1 MPLEAEFRQSGAIV
15 SGSVMA
21 LRSALLGASALVL
34 LPAAAM
40 AQSGSYILGPGSD
53 VGKETRIEESN
64 CVTAAD
70 GSVTCDTK
78 IVNPPGQTR
87 ARPQFEPF
95 SNEAGACDQSKKW
108 WSDDSVFQQGLL
120 RFQRVLAKVL
130 AGRW

>member
-1 MPLEAEFRQSGAIV
+1 MPLDADLRQSGSIV
-15 SGSVMA
+15 CGSVMA
-21 LRSALLGASALVL
+21 LRFALLGAAALVL
-34 LPAAAM
+34 FPAAAM

-95 SNEAGACDQSKKW
+95 SN
-108 WSDDSVFQQGLL
+108 
-120 RFQRVLAKVL
+120 
-130 AGRW
+130 

>member
-1 MPLEAEFRQSGAIV
+1 MPLEADLSQSGSIV
-15 SGSVMA
+15 CGSVMA
-21 LRSALLGASALVL
+21 LRFALLGAAAVL
-34 LPAAAM
+34 LFPAAAM

-95 SNEAGACDQSKKW
+95 SN
-108 WSDDSVFQQGLL
+108 
-120 RFQRVLAKVL
+120 
-130 AGRW
+130 

>member
-1 MPLEAEFRQSGAIV
+1 MPLEAGLRQSDPIV
-15 SGSVMA
+15 CASVMA
-21 LRSALLGASALVL
+21 LRFALLGAAAALL

-87 ARPQFEPF
+87 ARPQFEPV
-95 SNEAGACDQSKKW
+95 SN
-108 WSDDSVFQQGLL
+108 
-120 RFQRVLAKVL
+120 
-130 AGRW
+130 

>member
-1 MPLEAEFRQSGAIV
+1 MPLEAELRQSGAIV
-15 SGSVMA
+15 CGSVMA
-21 LRSALLGASALVL
+21 LRSALLGAAALVL

-95 SNEAGACDQSKKW
+95 SN
-108 WSDDSVFQQGLL
+108 
-120 RFQRVLAKVL
+120 
-130 AGRW
+130 

>member
-1 MPLEAEFRQSGAIV
+1 MPLDAEVRQSGAIV
-15 SGSVMA
+15 FGLVMA
-21 LRSALLGASALVL
+21 LRSALFATAAIVL
-34 LPAAAM
+34 FPAVAM
-40 AQSGSYILGPGSD
+40 AQSGSYMLGPGSD

-95 SNEAGACDQSKKW
+95 NN
-108 WSDDSVFQQGLL
+108 
-120 RFQRVLAKVL
+120 
-130 AGRW
+130 

>member
-1 MPLEAEFRQSGAIV
+1 MPLEEGLRQSDSIV
-15 SGSVMA
+15 CASVMA
-21 LRSALLGASALVL
+21 LRFALLGAAAALL

-70 GSVTCDTK
+70 GAVTCDTK

-95 SNEAGACDQSKKW
+95 SN
-108 WSDDSVFQQGLL
+108 
-120 RFQRVLAKVL
+120 
-130 AGRW
+130 

>member
-1 MPLEAEFRQSGAIV
+1 MPLEPEFRQSGSII

-21 LRSALLGASALVL
+21 LRSALLACAGFLL
-34 LPAAAM
+34 LPAAVL

-53 VGKETRIEESN
+53 VGKETQIKETG

-95 SNEAGACDQSKKW
+95 SN
-108 WSDDSVFQQGLL
+108 
-120 RFQRVLAKVL
+120 
-130 AGRW
+130 